1 MVADTNRT
9 EQAEPRRSLFPERLK
24 AWTRI
29 LRPVR
34 LWLGSLGQAATSS
47 LTRRIAILNLVALMA
62 LVGGILYLNQFRAG
76 LIDTRVQ
83 SLLVQGQIIAAAIAA
98 EATVETNAITVDPD
112 KLLELQAGQSGSPY
126 RTSETSTDFPINPE
140 RVAPLLR
147 RLISPTRT
155 RARIY
160 DTDGSLILNSRGL
173 YMRGFIQSVDLPPLG
188 QEKTFLD
195 RWWDAI
201 KLWYRRGELPVYQE
215 IGSANGREYTEVA
228 ASLNGQA
235 SSVVRV
241 GEDGGLIVSVAVPV
255 QRYRAIL
262 GSLLLSTES
271 GDIDAIVEAER
282 MAILRVF
289 LVAAGVT
296 VLLSILLA
304 STIAG
309 PVRRLA
315 SAAERVRRGIKQRQ
329 AEIPDFGNRKDEI
342 GHLARVLSEMTNAL
356 YKRMEAIESFAA
368 DVSHEL
374 KNPLTSLRSAVETL
388 PIANEEQRGR
398 LLSVIKHDVRR
409 LDRLIT
415 DISDASRLD
424 AELARETSDPVD
436 MARLLETVVSIA
448 RETRLSNNK
457 RQIQLTLEPRRYG
470 KDAFYVL
477 GNDSRLG
484 QVVNNLIDN
493 ALSFSPPEG
502 TVRVHAWREPTR
514 IVVTVDDDGPG
525 IRAEN
530 VESIFE
536 RFYTD
541 RPGGRRVRPELRSR
555 PRHHAADRGSAS
567 RHDQSG
573 EPLSPGRACR
583 GRALHGDPARAGLS
597 DVGDGAWN
605 RRAGGRRRSAYP
617 RRVGKREIGARA
629 GADPARRAAHRRR
642 PVDALKLPWAH
653 HRLRA
658 AGRRR
663 ADRAAR
669 PRPPQRPARAER
681 RHPPRRRHR

>member
-1 MVADTNRT
+1 MVSEVSRA
-9 EQAEPRRSLFPERLK
+9 EQAVGRRSAVVGRLR
-24 AWTRI
+24 AG
-29 LRPVR
+29 LSVLHPVGH
-34 LWLGSLGQAATSS
+34 WLGSLGQAATSS
-47 LTRRIAILNLVALMA
+47 LTRRIVILNLAGLMA
-62 LVGGILYLNQFRAG
+62 LVAGILYLNQFRAG

-98 EATVETNAITVDPD
+98 QATADTDAITIDPD
-112 KLLELQAGQSGSPY
+112 KLLELQAGQSGAPY
-126 RTSETSTDFPINPE
+126 RSPDSATDFPINPE

-160 DTDGSLILNSRGL
+160 DNDGQLLLDSRGL
-173 YMRGFIQSVDLPPLG
+173 YMRGFIQSADLPPLG
-188 QEKTFLD
+188 QEKSLIE
-195 RWWDAI
+195 RWWDSV
-201 KLWYRRGELPVYQE
+201 KLWYRRGELPVYEE
-215 IGSANGREYTEVA
+215 IGSANGREYAEVA
-228 ASLNGQA
+228 SALNGQA
-235 SSVVRV
+235 ASVVRV

-271 GDIDAIVEAER
+271 GDIDAIVQAER

-296 VLLSILLA
+296 VLLSVLLA

-315 SAAERVRRGIKQRQ
+315 SAAERVRRGIKQRR
-329 AEIPDFGNRKDEI
+329 AELPDFGNRKDEI
-342 GHLARVLSEMTNAL
+342 GHLARVLSDMTSAL

-388 PIANEEQRGR
+388 PITKNDEQRSR
-398 LLSVIKHDVRR
+398 LLAVIKHDVRR

-424 AELARETSDPVD
+424 AELAREEADPVD
-436 MARLLETVVSIA
+436 MAKLLQTVVSIA
-448 RETRLSNNK
+448 RETRLSNG
-457 RQIQLTLEPRRYG
+457 RQIQLTLEPRRWG

-493 ALSFSPPEG
+493 ALSFSPADG
-502 TVRVHAWREPTR
+502 AVRINARR
-514 IVVTVDDDGPG
+514 DAAQIVVTVDDDGPG

-541 RPGGRRVRPELRSR
+541 RPEGDEFGQNSGLGLAITRQIVEAHRGTINAENRMRADGGVE
-555 PRHHAADRGSAS
+555 
-567 RHDQSG
+567 
-573 EPLSPGRACR
+573 
-583 GRALHGDPARAGLS
+583 
-597 DVGDGAWN
+597 
-605 RRAGGRRRSAYP
+605 
-617 RRVGKREIGARA
+617 GARFTVVL
-629 GADPARRAAHRRR
+629 PA
-642 PVDALKLPWAH
+642 P
-653 HRLRA
+653 
-658 AGRRR
+658 G
-663 ADRAAR
+663 
-669 PRPPQRPARAER
+669 
-681 RHPPRRRHR
+681 